1 MNDKLFVL
9 VGGVRTIRA
18 NLLSIQKLIDLEDSP
33 QEKPLVLE
41 TITQREEKKVEGK
54 GKDQ

>member
-1 MNDKLFVL
+1 
-9 VGGVRTIRA
+9 
-18 NLLSIQKLIDLEDSP
+18 LLAIQKLIALEDSA
-33 QEKPLVLE
+33 QEKTLVLE

>member
-1 MNDKLFVL
+1 MNDKLSTL
-9 VGGVRTIRA
+9 LIGVKRIRE
-18 NLLSIQKLIDLEDSP
+18 NLLGIQRLIALEDSV

>member
-1 MNDKLFVL
+1 MNDRLSTL
-9 VGGVRTIRA
+9 LIGVKNIRGM
-18 NLLSIQKLIDLEDSP
+18 LLGIQKLIALEDCA

>member
-1 MNDKLFVL
+1 MNDKLFTL
-9 VGGVRTIRA
+9 IGGVRSIRE
-18 NLLSIQKLIDLEDSP
+18 NLKSIQQLIALEDSP